1 MHKYLILLHVL
12 AATIWVGG
20 HLVLA
25 IGFLP
30 VVLKR
35 QDLALLQSFESRYE
49 KVGMPALLLL
59 VITGVW
65 MALDYLPFTAWFNW
79 QDHMSQH
86 ISLKLLWLAIT
97 LGLAAHAR
105 LRIIPKLNEKKLPL
119 LAAHI
124 IAITIVSVLFVITGL
139 SIRLYFW

>member
-1 MHKYLILLHVL
+1 M
-12 AATIWVGG
+12 
-20 HLVLA
+20 LA

-35 QDLALLQSFESRYE
+35 QDLALLQGFESRYE
-49 KVGMPALLLL
+49 KVGMPSLLLL

-79 QDHMSQH
+79 QDHMSRH

-97 LGLAAHAR
+97 LGLAVHAR
-105 LRIIPKLNEKKLPL
+105 LRIIPRLSKEKLPL
-119 LAAHI
+119 LAVHI

>member
-1 MHKYLILLHVL
+1 M
-12 AATIWVGG
+12 
-20 HLVLA
+20 LA

-65 MALDYLPFTAWFNW
+65 MALDYLPFTTWFNW